1 VNSIAF
7 CSGNAVDS
15 ADGDGGQVPS
25 EPVYNGKRTRRPH
38 TSAGPRDK
46 PINFAGKAYVSRG
59 AEGDATTTVIA
70 SPRSGQASSGQGCL
84 GNGDSANGVAIK
96 KQPKRYSEMS
106 MKTAINRPEYESY
119 TSLKK
124 SVIGGWRGIGIG
136 NLEVNRSS
144 ASAMPSS
151 GASTP
156 LKTNDP
162 SRKSKPKRKASTSS
176 GSSGS
181 MSVNT
186 TGTRDGS
193 SDSSSDVREWEKELA
208 RIEARS
214 RESSKLFALA
224 RKMKKTMVN
233 FATNPSG
240 IVGSD

>member
-7 CSGNAVDS
+7 CSGNAIDS
-15 ADGDGGQVPS
+15 ADGDGGRVPS
-25 EPVYNGKRTRRPH
+25 EPVYNGKSTRRPH

-59 AEGDATTTVIA
+59 AEGDATTVVA
-70 SPRSGQASSGQGCL
+70 SPRPGQASGQRCSG
-84 GNGDSANGVAIK
+84 NGVAIK

-106 MKTAINRPEYESY
+106 MKTAINRPEYVESY

-124 SVIGGWRGIGIG
+124 SVVGGWKGIGIG
-136 NLEVNRSS
+136 NLELCRSS
-144 ASAMPSS
+144 SSAMPSS
-151 GASTP
+151 GASPP
-156 LKTNDP
+156 LKTNDT
-162 SRKSKPKRKASTSS
+162 SRTSNPKRKASTSS

-186 TGTRDGS
+186 TGTRDVS
-193 SDSSSDVREWEKELA
+193 SDCSSHVREWEKELA

-233 FATNPSG
+233 FATNSSG
-240 IVGSD
+240 VVVSE